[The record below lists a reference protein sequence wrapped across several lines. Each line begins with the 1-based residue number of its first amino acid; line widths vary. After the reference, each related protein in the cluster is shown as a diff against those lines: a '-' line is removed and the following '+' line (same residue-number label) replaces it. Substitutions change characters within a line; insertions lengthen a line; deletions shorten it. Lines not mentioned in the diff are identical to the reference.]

1 MSEVFRFADL
11 ELDTS
16 LFQVRRKGVVL
27 RVQPQVFDV
36 LHYLLANRE
45 RVVPKDELLEQ
56 VWHGRV
62 ISETTLSSRI
72 KAVRQLI
79 GDSGDEQKLIRTSRN
94 RGFQFVGAVSVRL
107 TDAEQ
112 ISMAATAGRGSG
124 ITSIA
129 VLPFESFAASP
140 GRDQFGLGIA
150 ADIIALLARHH
161 WLRVISRGSSF
172 AFSAAK
178 SPPQEIGAALDVG
191 YVLMGRIRHDRERI
205 RIDAELAD
213 CATGAHLWSQK
224 YEVEEIELFSIQE
237 DISQHIAAAIAPEIS
252 LLEGQRSGS
261 ARSTDLGAWACCH
274 TGFLHLYRFSAEG
287 LRAAREW
294 FGRALDIDQEL
305 AHAHAGLAYVAL
317 QLAFYGPPRKRGAEL
332 QAALGSSGVDPSCA
346 IC

>member
-140 GRDQFGLGIA
+140 A
-150 ADIIALLARHH
+150 
-161 WLRVISRGSSF
+161 SSF
-172 AFSAAK
+172 
-178 SPPQEIGAALDVG
+178 I
-191 YVLMGRIRHDRERI
+191 I
-205 RIDAELAD
+205 IDSMEASSVYFFE
-213 CATGAHLWSQK
+213 
-224 YEVEEIELFSIQE
+224 
-237 DISQHIAAAIAPEIS
+237 PM
-252 LLEGQRSGS
+252 EG
-261 ARSTDLGAWACCH
+261 
-274 TGFLHLYRFSAEG
+274 
-287 LRAAREW
+287 
-294 FGRALDIDQEL
+294 
-305 AHAHAGLAYVAL
+305 
-317 QLAFYGPPRKRGAEL
+317 
-332 QAALGSSGVDPSCA
+332 PS
-346 IC
+346 